1 MAYKLDGVDKD
12 WVYLSYDK
20 NSAFYN
26 QLKKGTYSFW
36 LKWKYGQGKWTEGKV
51 VLAIVQAP
59 AFYETL
65 VGIYGLL
72 CFDCTCC
79 LSVFFILMRSVLKS
93 KNEVK
98 TKKKSWHGQN

>member
-36 LKWKYGQGKWTEGKV
+36 LKWKYGQGKMDGRQSCIGYCPGSGF
-51 VLAIVQAP
+51 L
-59 AFYETL
+59 
-65 VGIYGLL
+65 
-72 CFDCTCC
+72 
-79 LSVFFILMRSVLKS
+79 
-93 KNEVK
+93 
-98 TKKKSWHGQN
+98 